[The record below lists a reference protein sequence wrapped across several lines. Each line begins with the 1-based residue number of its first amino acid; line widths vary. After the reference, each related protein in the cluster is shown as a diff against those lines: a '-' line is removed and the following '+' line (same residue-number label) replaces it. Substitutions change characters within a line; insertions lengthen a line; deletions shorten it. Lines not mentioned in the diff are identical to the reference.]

1 MQYNIIGDIH
11 GRTCW
16 KDIVCDN
23 AVNVFLGDYLSQYDP
38 SYDFEHCATNFQEIV
53 DFAKERP
60 ETVLLIGNHDE
71 DHWHWRHMKHASRFD
86 WENADKIFALF
97 EENKDMFRLAYP
109 IGDKCLA
116 THAGV
121 SVLWYNNVFSG
132 SYEDCWRTNMRV
144 TDLSAYEKTDEDDF
158 EEIVRNKD
166 MKPEEGH
173 LYFFKNRWNL
183 YTGGNLIELEY
194 DAKSVATT
202 INRLWQD
209 DPELFHWEKN
219 AANWDYCGNS
229 ESQSPLWIRPEELIR
244 ANIFKGTDIHQIVGH
259 TQFKNPAIYSGII
272 FADILESCQD
282 SIGIK
287 A

>member
-16 KDIVCDN
+16 KDIVCDD
-23 AVNVFLGDYLSQYDP
+23 AVNVFLGDYFSPYDP
-38 SYDFEHCATNFQEIV
+38 AYDFEHCATNFQEII

-86 WENADKIFALF
+86 WVNADKICTLF
-97 EENKDMFRLAYP
+97 EENKDMFRLACP
-109 IGDKCLA
+109 IGDRCLA

-121 SVLWYNNVFSG
+121 SVLWYENTFRNEG
-132 SYEDCWRTNMRV
+132 YPIYRIM
-144 TDLSAYEKTDEDDF
+144 DLSSFENDEQDF
-158 EEIVRNKD
+158 EKILQLENTE
-166 MKPEEGH
+166 PAEGQV
-173 LYFFKNRWNL
+173 YFYHNRWNIYKDGKL
-183 YTGGNLIELEY
+183 EELEFNVK
-194 DAKSVATT
+194 DLAVTL
-202 INRLWQD
+202 NNLWQRS
-209 DPELFHWEKN
+209 PEVFHWEKN

-244 ANIFKGTDIHQIVGH
+244 ANIFKGTDINQIVGH
-259 TQFKNPAIYSGII
+259 TQFKNPAIDGGII